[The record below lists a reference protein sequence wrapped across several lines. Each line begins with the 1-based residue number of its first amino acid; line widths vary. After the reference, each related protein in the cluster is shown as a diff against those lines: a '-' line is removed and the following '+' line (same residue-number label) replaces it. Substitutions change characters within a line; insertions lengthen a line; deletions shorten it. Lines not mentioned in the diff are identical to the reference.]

1 MDLSRNE
8 TRAIIHALC
17 GEQQKIREELSL
29 EDTLQDHEYQKLK
42 GLIGK
47 LIDHINKLPY

>member
-8 TRAIIHALC
+8 TRTIIHALC
-17 GEQQKIREELSL
+17 VEQQKIREKLSL

-47 LIDHINKLPY
+47 LVDYLEKLPY